1 MPPPFSV
8 DRMIAELREG
18 MAADWFALEPRI
30 ERLRRG
36 GVSAAEV
43 ERVAKAVAASR
54 ERARRRTA
62 AIPRIAFPEELPV
75 SARREII
82 AEAIRRHPAI
92 IVCGETGSGKTTQLP
107 KICLALRRGARGL
120 IGHTQPRRIAARS
133 VATRIAQELGT
144 ALGETVGYKV
154 RFADHTRPRG
164 HGERL
169 SSPAEPVDGDDRVP
183 HPRPS
188 PGGQGEIRE
197 ARRAFHDNAY
207 IKLMTDG
214 ILLAETQSD
223 RRLAAYDTL
232 IIDEAH
238 ERSLNIDFLL
248 GYLKQLLPQ
257 RPDLR
262 VIVTSATI
270 DAQRFAEHFEDMGA
284 PAPIIEVSGRTFPVE
299 VRYRPLG
306 GADDDQEADD
316 EEALEEGI
324 VAAAEDLWRHGPG
337 DILVFLPGER
347 EIRETADLLTRGLA
361 RRPYAASLEVL
372 PLFARL
378 SIEQQQQVFAPSRGR
393 RIVLATN
400 VAETSLTV
408 PGIRYVIDS
417 GLARVKR
424 YSLRNKVTLLQ
435 IEKISQA
442 AANQRAGRC
451 GRLAEGTCVR
461 LYAEADFTARP
472 KYTDP
477 EILRSSLAAVILRMA
492 SLELGDVGA
501 FPFLEKPS
509 PRAIGDGYQLLQE
522 LGAVDAER
530 ALTPLGK
537 ELARLP
543 VDPRIGR
550 MILAARQA
558 RCLADMLVIASAL
571 AVPDPRER
579 PLEKQQAADQAHLR
593 FRDERSDFLSL
604 IALWQFFDEAL
615 SQKLSHRKLVER
627 CRAHFVSYLRLREW
641 RDLHRQLSEQI
652 AELGW
657 KWDEALPETVDKVR
671 YEAIHRSLLAGLLSN
686 VGTKAD
692 DPRLGADAYLG
703 TRGLK
708 FYLHPGSGLAKK
720 SAKWVLAAE
729 LTETT
734 RLYARCAG
742 RIEPEWV
749 EAVAGDRVERTF
761 FDPRWDRAR
770 GEVVGFERVTLYGLT
785 LVARRRVSFGRAQPA
800 TAREVFLREAL
811 VAGDFD
817 THAPFFA
824 HNRKLVADIASLEHK
839 ARRQDVLV
847 DDEALFAFYAER
859 VPAEV
864 HSAAAFERWRKG
876 AEQEDPQ
883 LLFMTREALMRHAAA
898 GITEVQYPDDLEMA
912 GTRLK
917 LDYRFSPGHP
927 LDGLTLTAPLS
938 LLNQI
943 DPMRLS
949 WLVPGMIREKVA
961 WYVKSLPK
969 AWRNRLMPATEIV
982 TAFLEG
988 APVGTIELT
997 DALRLFLSTR
1007 LGEPL
1012 PADVWEEAD
1021 VPPHLQVNVSILDA
1035 AGEELASGRDLVR
1048 LRAQL
1053 GDAAQL
1059 TFSAADPEFEK
1070 SGIVRWDFGDLPET
1084 LTIVRDGHRLTG
1096 YPALVEQADGVALRL
1111 LDTRAA
1117 ADAAT
1122 RGAVVRLM
1130 RLQLKDA
1137 LRRWEKD
1144 PPGFLPAAL
1153 QLKPS
1158 IATDALLEDVLA
1170 AICDR
1175 AFVGDDAL
1183 PRTERAFAEQIK
1195 RARTRLPAVAEG
1207 SLRLLASIVAEHH
1220 ALSQKISGLPP
1231 ALSRL
1236 GAELGAHRDALVY
1249 RDFFFATPWAQLAHI
1264 PRYLKAL
1271 ERRLAKY
1278 AENPSRDVKHA
1289 QAVAE
1294 LWDRYRR
1301 RSDANRAR
1309 QRHEPALESFRWQIE
1324 ELRVSLF
1331 AQELRTPLPV
1341 SYKRLE
1347 KAWAELSRA

>member
-1 MPPPFSV
+1 MPTTPSIEHL
-8 DRMIAELREG
+8 RAELREG

-30 ERLRRG
+30 ERLKRVG
-36 GVSAAEV
+36 ASPV
-43 ERVAKAVAASR
+43 EIERLTKAVAASR
-54 ERARRRTA
+54 DRARRRAA
-62 AIPRIAFPEELPV
+62 AIPRIAYPPELPV
-75 SARREII
+75 SERREAI
-82 AEAIRRHPAI
+82 AEAIARHPVI
-92 IVCGETGSGKTTQLP
+92 VVCGETGSGKTTQLP
-107 KICLALRRGARGL
+107 KICLGLGRGARGL

-133 VATRIAQELGT
+133 VAARIAEELGT
-144 ALGETVGYKV
+144 TVGETVGYKV
-154 RFADHTRPRG
+154 RFADHTRP
-164 HGERL
+164 
-169 SSPAEPVDGDDRVP
+169 DG
-183 HPRPS
+183 
-188 PGGQGEIRE
+188 
-197 ARRAFHDNAY
+197 Y

-223 RRLAAYDTL
+223 RRLAAYDTI

-262 VIVTSATI
+262 VIVTSATL
-270 DAQRFAEHFEDMGA
+270 DAQRFAEHFGDPGE
-284 PAPIIEVSGRTFPVE
+284 PAPIIEVTGRMFPVE

-306 GADDDQEADD
+306 GADDSGEADD

-324 VAAAEDLWRHGPG
+324 VAAAEDLWRHAPG

-361 RRPYAASLEVL
+361 RRPYAASVEVL

-378 SIEQQQQVFAPSRGR
+378 SIEQQQRVFAPSRGR

-408 PGIRYVIDS
+408 PGIHYVIDS

-451 GRLAEGTCVR
+451 GRIAAGTCVR
-461 LYAEADFTARP
+461 LYAEADFAARP

-492 SLELGDVGA
+492 SLELGDVA
-501 FPFLEKPS
+501 VFPFVESPS

-522 LGAVDAER
+522 LGAVDTER
-530 ALTPLGK
+530 ALTPLGQ
-537 ELARLP
+537 ELAKLP

-550 MILAARQA
+550 MILAARESG
-558 RCLADMLVIASAL
+558 CLAEMLVIASAL

-604 IALWQFFDEAL
+604 IALWQFFDDAL
-615 SQKLSHRKLVER
+615 SQKLPHRKLVER
-627 CRAHFVSYLRLREW
+627 CREHFVSYLRLREW

-657 KWDEALPETVDKVR
+657 KWREALPETIDKVR
-671 YEAIHRSLLAGLLSN
+671 YETTHRSLLAGLLSN
-686 VGTKAD
+686 IGAKAE

-708 FYLHPGSGLAKK
+708 FFLHPGSGLAKK
-720 SAKWVLAAE
+720 GAKWILAAE

-742 RIEPEWV
+742 KIEPEWV

-785 LVARRRVSFGRAQPA
+785 LVARRRVSFGRVEPA
-800 TAREVFLREAL
+800 AAREVFLREAL
-811 VAGDFD
+811 VAGDFE
-817 THAPFFA
+817 TNAPFFA
-824 HNRKLVADIASLEHK
+824 HNRKLVDDIASLEHK

-847 DDEALFAFYAER
+847 DESAMFAFYAER
-859 VPAEV
+859 VPADV
-864 HSAAAFERWRKG
+864 HSAAAFERWRKR
-876 AEQEDPQ
+876 AEQQAPA

-898 GITEVQYPDDLEMA
+898 GITEVQYPDSIDMA
-912 GTRLK
+912 GSRLK

-927 LDGLTLTAPLS
+927 LDGLTLTAPLP
-938 LLNQI
+938 LLNQL
-943 DPMRLS
+943 DSARLS
-949 WLVPGMIREKVA
+949 WLVPGMIREKA
-961 WYVKSLPK
+961 TWYIKSLPK
-969 AWRNRLMPATEIV
+969 AFRNRLMPIAEVV
-982 TAFLEG
+982 TGFLETASAGVADMSEALRAFLS
-988 APVGTIELT
+988 A
-997 DALRLFLSTR
+997 R

-1012 PADVWEEAD
+1012 PADVWDEGLL
-1021 VPPHLQVNVSILDA
+1021 PPHLRVNVSVVDA
-1035 AGEELASGRDLVR
+1035 SGRELASARDLAR
-1048 LRAQL
+1048 LRAEL
-1053 GDAAQL
+1053 GEAAQL
-1059 TFSAADPEFEK
+1059 TFSAAGPEFER
-1070 SGIVRWDFGDLPET
+1070 SGIVRWDFGELPET
-1084 LTIVRDGHRLTG
+1084 LTIVRSGHKLTG
-1096 YPALVEQADGVALRL
+1096 YPALVEQADGLALKL

-1122 RGAVVRLM
+1122 RAAVVRLI

-1144 PPGFLPAAL
+1144 PPGFLSAAL
-1153 QLKPS
+1153 HLKPAVAS
-1158 IATDALLEDVLA
+1158 DALLEDVLA

-1175 AFVGDDAL
+1175 AFVGDDDL
-1183 PRTERAFAEQIK
+1183 PRNERAFAEQVK

-1207 SLRLLASIVAEHH
+1207 SLRVLASIAAEHH
-1220 ALSQKISGLPP
+1220 ALSQKMSSLPP
-1231 ALSRL
+1231 SLSRL
-1236 GAELGAHRDALVY
+1236 GAELRAQRDALVY
-1249 RDFFFATPWAQLAHI
+1249 RGFFSATPWVQLAHI

-1278 AENPSRDVKHA
+1278 AENPARDTKHA

-1294 LWDRYRR
+1294 LWDRYRQ

-1309 QRHEPALESFRWQIE
+1309 QRHEPALEAFRWQIE

-1347 KAWAELSRA
+1347 KAWTEVSRA